1 MTSPREAWIEAR
13 LCTRSA
19 RRLVTCKMWIVV
31 LPRAPPQTALRL
43 PGGQDA
49 PHSVTR
55 QVSFVGR
62 FLASPKAAL
71 NLRALVL
78 SMSFYSDAS
87 AAEALRT
94 LKAQS

>member
-31 LPRAPPQTALRL
+31 LPRVPPQTALRL

-49 PHSVTR
+49 
-55 QVSFVGR
+55 
-62 FLASPKAAL
+62 
-71 NLRALVL
+71 
-78 SMSFYSDAS
+78 
-87 AAEALRT
+87 RT
-94 LKAQS
+94 LSRAKYPLWEGS